1 MTKYGIYTTL
11 IATVLIN
18 TDLLVLDF
26 GCTLN
31 NYICRPLQI
40 EGMKKKKKKGFL
52 FHHLNKR

>member
-18 TDLLVLDF
+18 TDLLVLGF
-26 GCTLN
+26 VCALN

-40 EGMKKKKKKGFL
+40 ERMKKKWPSFPP
-52 FHHLNKR
+52 FE